1 MVQQMLMDSS
11 QHTTYRSI
19 EETRLFGER
28 TRLVRLCTRLTGNPD
43 VAEDLAQETL
53 LEAWRNLYK
62 FDQQGEAQDE
72 SWSKWLS
79 AIARNVCKRWARDHY
94 HDTTQVAIFATTDDD
109 ENSLTDLLPSTES
122 IELELER

>member
-1 MVQQMLMDSS
+1 MVQQMLLTSS
-11 QHTTYRSI
+11 QNTTAHRSI
-19 EETRLFGER
+19 ETKLFSER

-62 FDQQGEAQDE
+62 FDQKGEAQDE

-94 HDTTQVAIFATTDDD
+94 HDATHVAIFATSDDD
-109 ENSLTDLLPSTES
+109 ENSLTDRLSDTES
-122 IELELER
+122 IEIEL